1 MFERKL
7 RDLPIDTGGHWG
19 SLGVTG
25 GRWDLALFLQATAR
39 RQSWHSPARKLGTF
53 PVDQMSSLPWD
64 NVAEPWDLW
73 WLVMTKQT
81 NLEGNVV
88 RWGSFCCTWK
98 NSPPLHK
105 ASTTNWKTLFRT
117 FTTSVPP
124 SRIWQTGRRENG
136 WCLVWL
142 ADVAVLNVLVFQSE
156 SEISTKF
163 QFQARGE
170 DFMFQVLWRNSIAIN
185 SNMLKYAPELEAQ
198 TVWLCVST
206 NACDHVAMEPYLLS
220 SFQWNMLYIYICIVI
235 HSIWYS

>member
-1 MFERKL
+1 
-7 RDLPIDTGGHWG
+7 
-19 SLGVTG
+19 
-25 GRWDLALFLQATAR
+25 
-39 RQSWHSPARKLGTF
+39 
-53 PVDQMSSLPWD
+53 MSSLPWD

-117 FTTSVPP
+117 FTISVPP

-220 SFQWNMLYIYICIVI
+220 SFQWNMLYIYM
-235 HSIWYS
+235 YSYTQYMI